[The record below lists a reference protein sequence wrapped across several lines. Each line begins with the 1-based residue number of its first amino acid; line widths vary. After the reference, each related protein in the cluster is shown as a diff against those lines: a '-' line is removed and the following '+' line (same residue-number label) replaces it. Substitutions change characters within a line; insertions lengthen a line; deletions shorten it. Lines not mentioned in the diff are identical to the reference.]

1 MAERIS
7 REAVATVARL
17 ANLALTDDELD
28 TYTSQL
34 EAILEH
40 AGVIDGLDLEGVEPT
55 THAFPLVN
63 VWRDDVPGP
72 TLPRDDVLAMAPD
85 VADRRFSVPPILGEA
100 P

>member
-7 REAVATVARL
+7 RDAVATVARL

-34 EAILEH
+34 EAILDH
-40 AGVIDGLDLEGVEPT
+40 AGVIDGLDLDALAPT

-63 VWRDDVPGP
+63 VWREDVVGP
-72 TLPRDDVLAMAPD
+72 TLDREEVLSAAPAVDDM
-85 VADRRFSVPPILGEA
+85 RFVVPPILGEA